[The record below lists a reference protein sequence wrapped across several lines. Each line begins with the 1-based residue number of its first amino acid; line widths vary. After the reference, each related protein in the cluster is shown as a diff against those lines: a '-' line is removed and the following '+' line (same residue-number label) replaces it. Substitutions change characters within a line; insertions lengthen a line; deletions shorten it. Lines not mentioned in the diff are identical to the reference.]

1 MPLEGYETEALHD
14 LRNAL
19 LRFDQ
24 SLTLLLAKPVGPVR
38 ARSGGHGPETWWDGL
53 RSSLEMWIAEE
64 LEVLQCQTKYHI
76 CHALQ
81 EVLMTTDFSHKPSA
95 KVRKRSRPTLSS
107 AMPSSFSASSRV
119 AATLS
124 TAAAIG
130 LTPGTKTKR
139 LSGRAHEELFA
150 AARARSGLD
159 GSDLLEYALAKVAL
173 EDDFAE
179 RLLAREGSIDRD
191 MDLDV

>member
-1 MPLEGYETEALHD
+1 MTAGAGKRTEAS
-14 LRNAL
+14 A
-19 LRFDQ
+19 
-24 SLTLLLAKPVGPVR
+24 R
-38 ARSGGHGPETWWDGL
+38 AGKGSRQAHA
-53 RSSLEMWIAEE
+53 SSITAN
-64 LEVLQCQTKYHI
+64 
-76 CHALQ
+76 
-81 EVLMTTDFSHKPSA
+81 
-95 KVRKRSRPTLSS
+95 
-107 AMPSSFSASSRV
+107 SRV

-130 LTPGTKTKR
+130 LTSGTKTKR

-179 RLLAREGSIDRD
+179 RVLLREGSIDRD
-191 MDLDV
+191 LDLGI